1 MIKNLNFFKVSP
13 KGMENY
19 LNIEKYLSNSKIEKS
34 LQELVKIRVS
44 QINGCA
50 YCLDMHTKD
59 AVKNGETPQRIYLLN
74 AWDETKLFT
83 KREKLALELAEKAT
97 LLNISHFD
105 DNFYE
110 RLEEEFSD
118 EEFADLLIL
127 IAQIN
132 SWNKFNVVVGNDIDK
147 NL

>member
-74 AWDETKLFT
+74 ACDETKLFT

>member
-1 MIKNLNFFKVSP
+1 MIKNLNFFKVIP

-74 AWDETKLFT
+74 AWDETKFFT